1 MLVANFE
8 LDILQAKRVFRIT
21 CCVGVFS
28 RSKEKIKSHP
38 DAVNG
43 GLVTGGG
50 CGESPSVHKD
60 RHRDRLNSS
69 RGRVL
74 LLPRSIH
81 ACEAEVLF
89 TSVFQPGVYRPQAGK
104 FLADKPN
111 CVLNQASM
119 VCVVGDSAVMP
130 VEAKGLEKW
139 DRIGHF

>member
-43 GLVTGGG
+43 GLITGGG
-50 CGESPSVHKD
+50 RGENRGAHKD

-89 TSVFQPGVYRPQAGK
+89 ASVVQPGVYGPQAGK

-111 CVLNQASM
+111 RVLNQASA
-119 VCVVGDSAVMP
+119 VCLVGDSAVTP
-130 VEAKGLEKW
+130 AEAKGLEKW
-139 DRIGHF
+139 DRINHF